1 MWVIQIT
8 SLDVKFI
15 TDGSD
20 LRVPLLN
27 VSLFSFSFFILFGKL
42 FIGHCTLVGVNSHS
56 AWTVR
61 PSLGAMAVDPDEADR
76 EYISQNMD
84 ADLQFILSESGVSVH
99 RQAAIARRYGSLRK
113 FNAIGDDRP
122 QIRTACL
129 QDFAIPQDTPENRA
143 EVASIVA
150 AWETAKEF
158 VAKEIELRAE
168 AKVLGQPKIL
178 QSHERQSMIRAV
190 ERIHGCLGESE
201 TPSSDYL
208 ALKAEETEL
217 NEPVASPLDEII
229 SKRDNASSHIQSTV
243 DSSGHLRV
251 TRTKNKARMPS
262 NTEEYRKI
270 MRVEMFA
277 WLCMSARYR
286 AKNWLHGLEASDF
299 NKFVDFILGER
310 VLGIQIP
317 AADGTQ
323 QKVKPDWGIILAFEH
338 RLRKEAM
345 RLVINEGYT
354 LANALR
360 AVTKDADLKEA
371 FFTTPVA
378 LRAATAD
385 VPQNKWPRFNSKG
398 SFSGGKSGQQASKG
412 KGKTGKSKGKDS
424 RLAGLQLAWR
434 TPDGRDL
441 CFAYNSGSCDN
452 SCNRVHQCRVKGCYG
467 DHPAIQHREKSRS
480 ST

>member
-20 LRVPLLN
+20 LRVPLVN
-27 VSLFSFSFFILFGKL
+27 VSLFSFSFIILFGKL
-42 FIGHCTLVGVNSHS
+42 FIGLCTLVGVNSHS

-84 ADLQFILSESGVSVH
+84 ADLQFILSESGVSIH

-270 MRVEMFA
+270 MRLKCLLGCACQHGTGRRIGFMVWRHRISTNLSISFWEREC
-277 WLCMSARYR
+277 WEYR
-286 AKNWLHGLEASDF
+286 FQL
-299 NKFVDFILGER
+299 
-310 VLGIQIP
+310 QM
-317 AADGTQ
+317 
-323 QKVKPDWGIILAFEH
+323 EH
-338 RLRKEAM
+338 NRRSNL
-345 RLVINEGYT
+345 IG
-354 LANALR
+354 
-360 AVTKDADLKEA
+360 
-371 FFTTPVA
+371 
-378 LRAATAD
+378 
-385 VPQNKWPRFNSKG
+385 G
-398 SFSGGKSGQQASKG
+398 SF
-412 KGKTGKSKGKDS
+412 
-424 RLAGLQLAWR
+424 
-434 TPDGRDL
+434 
-441 CFAYNSGSCDN
+441 
-452 SCNRVHQCRVKGCYG
+452 
-467 DHPAIQHREKSRS
+467 
-480 ST
+480 